1 MTVHARC
8 VWIALLAL
16 SASATAQVSV
26 TSDAALNSQYQWR
39 GITTT
44 NRPVLQPDVIVAFPL
59 RKVTVTS
66 GVWASLEGGR
76 YDNAERDISENGGE
90 HAGLAEYDLF
100 VEAGVPAKRAALTF
114 GATTYSFPNTLGTT
128 SAANTLEVYAKA
140 AFDAPFAPSLAVW
153 HDVRKVRGVYAE
165 VGVSHE
171 LGRFKVGALSGWNL
185 GQSVGDGDA
194 LGYFAKR
201 GFTHADFSAGTSFGV
216 GLVSVAPALHV
227 VLGNDHNT
235 HAATPTRHSTSK
247 IWVGSTLTWSR
258 VFGRRVSNGAGAGA
272 AAAAAATQHESASK

>member
-1 MTVHARC
+1 MPLHARG
-8 VWIALLAL
+8 VLLAL
-16 SASATAQVSV
+16 VAFAASASAQVSV

-59 RKVTVTS
+59 RRVTITS

-76 YDNAERDISENGGE
+76 YDNPEQHISENGGE

-100 VEAGVPAKRAALTF
+100 VETGVPVKRAALTF
-114 GATTYSFPNTLGTT
+114 GATTYSFPNTRGTT
-128 SAANTLEVYAKA
+128 STANTLEVYAKA
-140 AFDAPFAPSLAVW
+140 AFDTPLAPSVAIW
-153 HDVRKVRGVYAE
+153 QDVRKVRGAYAE
-165 VGVSHE
+165 VGISHA
-171 LGRFKVGALSGWNL
+171 LGRFKFGALSGWNV

-201 GFTHADFSAGTSFGV
+201 GFTHADLSVGSSFGV
-216 GLVSVAPALHV
+216 GLVSVAPSVHV

-235 HAATPTRHSTSK
+235 HAASPTRHSTAK
-247 IWVGSTLTWSR
+247 VWVGSTVTWSR
-258 VFGRRVSNGAGAGA
+258 VFGRRANNGGGAGA
-272 AAAAAATQHESASK
+272 AAAASTTQHESASK